1 MKETRNYYT
10 TPSNYTDHTTFG
22 GVIYNYDFDGY
33 SSISDIASRII
44 ADKRF
49 DEQCKQDAANRDRNK
64 NYKKGTNWYGQST

>member
-33 SSISDIASRII
+33 SSIRDIASRII

-49 DEQCKQDAANRDRNK
+49 DEQCKKNIKERNK
-64 NYKKGTNWYGQST
+64 RKEFSTNG